1 MKWYVIVLLGIVIGG
16 ISFARA
22 GRLLR
27 PTEPREAVPE
37 LWHDDAMQP
46 DMQVQNMHLAVQ
58 VGSAIAWQVSA
69 EQAAFSEL
77 EQRTVARRVDAKI
90 FPDTTDT
97 WHITA
102 AHGLIDRTTGNVV
115 VKGQVRLHHRAGY
128 TIEMD
133 ELRWRAAD
141 RILYTEVPVTMR
153 SASASI
159 SGTGLRS
166 LVDQYRITVQRDVR
180 AFFRLRGSR

>member
-1 MKWYVIVLLGIVIGG
+1 MKWYVIVLLGMVIGG

-22 GRLLR
+22 GRVLR
-27 PTEPREAVPE
+27 PTEPREAAPE
-37 LWHDDAMQP
+37 LWHDNARQP

-58 VGSAIAWQVSA
+58 AGSAIAWQVFA
-69 EQAAFSEL
+69 EQAAFSEP
-77 EQRTVARRVDAKI
+77 EQRIVVRRVDATI

-102 AHGLIDRTTGNVV
+102 AHGLIDRATGDVV
-115 VKGQVRLHHRAGY
+115 VKGQVRLQHRAGY
-128 TIEMD
+128 TIETD
-133 ELRWRAAD
+133 ELRWRTAD

-166 LVDQYRITVQRDVR
+166 LIDQYRITVQRDVR
-180 AFFRLRGSR
+180 ASFQLRASR